1 MTAGWRGWVLAG
13 ALALGACASSEE
25 GQILPPDAQYARAL
39 ALYEAQDWRDAVR
52 AFQTFTFNYPQDPRV
67 TDARWLTAEA
77 YFAAEDWATA
87 AQEYLGFQ
95 RDYPTD
101 PRAAEALFRGARSY
115 QRLSLRPELD
125 QRDTQRAIGIYDRLL
140 AEYPRSDFADTARE
154 SRARLRN
161 KLAEKEYLN
170 AEFYFDHEDWK
181 ASEIYATRLV
191 REYPDSDWL
200 PAAYALL
207 ARARCEQGLEADAAR
222 AYRALT
228 ELYPDSPA
236 ARVVGGQLTPRCRG
250 EGLAPEAADE

>member
-1 MTAGWRGWVLAG
+1 MARWRGWILAG
-13 ALALGACASSEE
+13 ALALGACASSAESPV
-25 GQILPPDAQYARAL
+25 LPPDEQYARAM
-39 ALYEAQDWRDAVR
+39 ALYEEEEWRDAVR

-77 YFAAEDWATA
+77 YYAAEDWATA

-101 PRAAEALFRGARSY
+101 ARAAEALYHTGRSY

-140 AEYPRSDFADTARE
+140 AEYRGSDFAGSARE
-154 SRARLRN
+154 HRARLRN

-170 AEFYFDHEDWK
+170 ADFYFDNEDWK
-181 ASEIYATRLV
+181 AAEIYLTRLV

-222 AYRALT
+222 AYRALID
-228 ELYPDSPA
+228 LYPDSPA
-236 ARVVGGQLTPRCRG
+236 AKIVGGQLTPRCRG
-250 EGLAPEAADE
+250 EGDASESADG